1 MDIRQEEISMPN
13 DVILTVK
20 DVTTTTM
27 TLQIENRTNEQ
38 LVYGMEYE
46 LQSDRYGQWQ
56 AVNDRPIAVI
66 LIAKMLPPKGFVEEQ
81 LDWAHTYGSLRRGTY
96 RLIKRIGPYTATV
109 QFCI

>member
-1 MDIRQEEISMPN
+1 MDIRQEEIDMSN

-20 DVTTTTM
+20 NVTTTTM
-27 TLQIENRTNEQ
+27 TLQIENRTNEE

-46 LQSDRYGQWQ
+46 LQSKRDEQWQ
-56 AVNDRPIAVI
+56 GVNYQPVAVI

-81 LDWAHTYGSLRRGTY
+81 LDWTHTYGPLQRGTY
-96 RLIKRIGPYTATV
+96 RLVKRIGPHTATV